1 MTFADLSNI
10 IKTAKVKESQISI
23 NEKVMDMKISDL
35 ITNEI
40 LRMLNESA
48 ENTAEIQ
55 RNDFANLIGCA
66 PSQINY
72 VLSSRFTPEHGYIIE
87 SRRGGGGYIKI
98 SRVVMRK
105 STAFMH
111 IINSIGDSIDT
122 MSARIVIEN
131 CLQSELISKETARI
145 MYAALSNNVMRS
157 VPVIL
162 QDSLRAAIL
171 KEMLLVQI

>member
-1 MTFADLSNI
+1 
-10 IKTAKVKESQISI
+10 
-23 NEKVMDMKISDL
+23 MKISDL
-35 ITNEI
+35 ITSEI
-40 LRMLNESA
+40 LRMLNESE

-87 SRRGGGGYIKI
+87 SRRGGGGYIRI

-105 STAFMH
+105 SSAIMH
-111 IINSIGDSIDT
+111 IINSIGDKIDT

-131 CLQSELISKETARI
+131 CLQSNLIDENSAKL
-145 MYAALSNNVMRS
+145 MYAALSNNVMRT
-157 VPVIL
+157 VPVAF

-171 KEMLLVQI
+171 KEMLLLQI

>member
-1 MTFADLSNI
+1 
-10 IKTAKVKESQISI
+10 
-23 NEKVMDMKISDL
+23 MKISDL
-35 ITNEI
+35 ITSEI
-40 LRMLNESA
+40 LRMLNESE

-55 RNDFANLIGCA
+55 RNDFASLIGCA

-111 IINSIGDSIDT
+111 IINSIGDRIDM

-131 CLQSELISKETARI
+131 CLQSELITPEIARV
-145 MYAALSNNVMRS
+145 MYASLSNNVMRS

>member
-1 MTFADLSNI
+1 
-10 IKTAKVKESQISI
+10 
-23 NEKVMDMKISDL
+23 MKISDI
-35 ITNEI
+35 ITSEI
-40 LRMLNESA
+40 LRMLNESD
-48 ENTAEIQ
+48 ENIAEIQ
-55 RNDFANLIGCA
+55 RNDFASLIGCA

-72 VLSSRFTPEHGYIIE
+72 VLSSRFTPEHGYVIE

-98 SRVVMRK
+98 RRVVMRK
-105 STAFMH
+105 GAAFMH
-111 IINSIGDSIDT
+111 IINSIGDRIDM

-131 CLQSELISKETARI
+131 CLQSELISEEVARV

-157 VPVIL
+157 VPVVL

>member
-1 MTFADLSNI
+1 
-10 IKTAKVKESQISI
+10 
-23 NEKVMDMKISDL
+23 MKISDL

-40 LRMLNESA
+40 LRMLNESD

-55 RNDFANLIGCA
+55 RNDFASGIGCA

-105 STAFMH
+105 SSALMH

-131 CLQSELISKETARI
+131 CLNSELIDKSRAKL
-145 MYAALSNNVMRS
+145 MYAALSNNVIRT

>member
-1 MTFADLSNI
+1 
-10 IKTAKVKESQISI
+10 
-23 NEKVMDMKISDL
+23 MKISDL
-35 ITNEI
+35 ITSEI
-40 LRMLNESA
+40 LRMLNESD

-55 RNDFANLIGCA
+55 RNDFAGLIGCA

-98 SRVVMRK
+98 RRVVMRK

-111 IINSIGDSIDT
+111 IINSIGDSIDM

-131 CLQSELISKETARI
+131 CLQSELISTDTARV

-157 VPVIL
+157 VPVVL

>member
-1 MTFADLSNI
+1 
-10 IKTAKVKESQISI
+10 
-23 NEKVMDMKISDL
+23 MKISDL

-40 LRMLNESA
+40 LRMLNESE

-55 RNDFANLIGCA
+55 RNDFAGLIGCA

>member
-1 MTFADLSNI
+1 
-10 IKTAKVKESQISI
+10 
-23 NEKVMDMKISDL
+23 MKLSDL
-35 ITNEI
+35 ITSEI
-40 LRMLNESA
+40 LRMLNESE

-55 RNDFANLIGCA
+55 RNDFAESIGCA

-87 SRRGGGGYIKI
+87 SRRGGGGYIRI

-105 STAFMH
+105 STALMH
-111 IINSIGDSIDT
+111 IINSIGDTIDM

-131 CLQSELISKETARI
+131 CLQSEIITQDVAKV
-145 MYAALSNNVMRS
+145 MYAALSNNVTRS
-157 VPVIL
+157 VPVVL

-171 KEMLLVQI
+171 KEMLLVQILDK